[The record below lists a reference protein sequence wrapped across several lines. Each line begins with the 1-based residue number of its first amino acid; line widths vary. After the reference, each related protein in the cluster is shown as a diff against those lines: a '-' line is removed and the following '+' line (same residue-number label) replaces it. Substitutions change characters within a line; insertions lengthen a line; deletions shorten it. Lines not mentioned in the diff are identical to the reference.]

1 MRIQITMKR
10 LVLLALVLTIG
21 MWAAPSIYAAD
32 ALVKGAMV
40 QVSTGAL
47 DRQASGAVEDSLKAC
62 MARIPATASA
72 GQRMMAEQTC
82 AGEEEIRKVVR
93 DDPKF

>member
-1 MRIQITMKR
+1 MRIHIMMKR
-10 LVLLALVLTIG
+10 LVLFTLVMSIAMLATPPIH
-21 MWAAPSIYAAD
+21 AAD
-32 ALVKGAMV
+32 SPVKGAMV

-62 MARIPATASA
+62 LARIPVVAST

-82 AGEEEIRKVVR
+82 AGEEGARQVIR
-93 DDPKF
+93 DETKF